1 MARTGAPRRAALERM
16 ELVILDGT
24 AERRVSIERIGS
36 AFAVSVDGRRFVVD
50 RAAIGERLRSL
61 VVDGHQFEVSAQSAG
76 DGRYRIS
83 ALGKETTVEV
93 RDPLRHLAMGSG
105 ADEASD
111 GKRAVTAYM
120 PGRVVAV
127 LVEEGHQVEVGQ
139 GVVVLEAMKMENEI
153 RAEVAGKVTKLHV
166 RPGQSVEG
174 GDLLFEIGDG

>member
-1 MARTGAPRRAALERM
+1 MD
-16 ELVILDGT
+16 LVILDGGT
-24 AERRVSIERIGS
+24 ERRVSVERVGS
-36 AFAVSVDGRRFVVD
+36 AFEVSIDGKRFVVD
-50 RAAIGERLRSL
+50 RAAVGERLRSL
-61 VVDGHQFEVSAQSAG
+61 VVDGHQFEVSAQSDG

-83 ALGKETTVEV
+83 ALGDDTTVEV

-139 GVVVLEAMKMENEI
+139 GVVVLEAMKMENEFKATTAG
-153 RAEVAGKVTKLHV
+153 RVKEVRVQAGQTVN
-166 RPGQSVEG
+166 PGDVLVVIE
-174 GDLLFEIGDG
+174 